1 MIIFLKLPLFS
12 QRTVLH
18 LKLYST
24 LIHSK
29 LHSVLKN
36 MPKEPKHISEA
47 QKQRRKIKEKFSKY
61 VPGKVTLQV
70 LGTGAKGAPRALY
83 LFTDQSRYL
92 FNCGEGTQRLAH
104 EHKMKLAKL
113 EHIFITQPVWKNIG
127 GLPGTAL
134 TIQDVG
140 VPDITLHGPAGLDE
154 IFVATKRFVII
165 KDLKIHMAV
174 CNEHNFFEDNVMRVE
189 YVPIVRTSKVSCY
202 SSTKQKEGMVVDDE
216 EKFKNSEINAVVDQ
230 VDAATSTRSEKP
242 RRKMRSSSG
251 STSGEETVNDDIDYY
266 AHEHSGSR
274 TSPKPISSIS
284 EQILQETKE
293 KGISMIY
300 ICKLHPKPGALN
312 LEKCVKMGVPPGPLL
327 GKLKAGENIEL
338 PNGNVV
344 STKDVCEPDDPG
356 PVFVVVDCPTLEYI
370 DSLLSSEAIKRHQDS
385 AKCDEDLA
393 SVVVHFTPKEVVS
406 DTRYKQWI
414 DKFSPSTQHIM
425 LNEFNTCMGSE
436 SVYRIQYKL
445 NLLSDELFPLLRD
458 KGTQVIREISGANV
472 KKKQKYEDGTGNT
485 GCTQND
491 LNLDNLTMQS
501 RPASPSEPF
510 VFPNTFC
517 NFHLRPKKGL
527 DRTTELKINPK
538 EYIEETMVLEEFSK
552 LLSELKT
559 KLIQKKL
566 TLANVNYP
574 KILFLG
580 TGSCIPNKTRNTSG
594 ILVTLS
600 DSQNIILDCGEGT
613 YGQIVRFF
621 GSDQADKVLANIDA
635 IYVSHLHADHHIGLI
650 GLLQG
655 RRRAIENIGLDKGPA
670 YLFAPNQIMAWLSF
684 YNKCFETINAEF
696 KLVPNGELMFNNPIY
711 PENSKMVIMNQLKM
725 SDIETCLVRHCPNAF
740 GVAFTTENG
749 IKLTY
754 SGDTMPTESLVQL
767 GTNSDILIHE
777 ATMED
782 ELSHEAVIKMHS
794 TTSQAIDVGIK
805 MNAKNIILT
814 HFSQRYARLPRFNEN
829 FNNNVGVAFDNMQVS
844 LDNVSLLPELQPA
857 LKLMFAEHCEEL
869 ENKALKRQMRL
880 ERERSASLDR
890 NLKRKQSLT

>member
-266 AHEHSGSR
+266 AHERKRCSSSKRKRSR
-274 TSPKPISSIS
+274 SRSCTS
-284 EQILQETKE
+284 
-293 KGISMIY
+293 GISFPFMFSQSY
-300 ICKLHPKPGALN
+300 PTFSQYYSC
-312 LEKCVKMGVPPGPLL
+312 
-327 GKLKAGENIEL
+327 
-338 PNGNVV
+338 
-344 STKDVCEPDDPG
+344 VCEPDDPG

-527 DRTTELKINPK
+527 DRTTELKLNPK

-711 PENSKMVIMNQLKM
+711 PEDSKMVIMNQLKM

-767 GTNSDILIHE
+767 GANSDILIHE

-844 LDNVSLLPELQPA
+844 VDNVSLLPELQPA